1 MLNNLTWHCQICKK
15 ERPDTKISV
24 LSYPMEGIPTA
35 TINTKYCNDN
45 PQCFKGALK
54 KQEKGEI

>member
-1 MLNNLTWHCQICKK
+1 
-15 ERPDTKISV
+15 SV